1 MSESIEQIEDF
12 VRFKLEQNEER
23 FDRLI
28 NAGLVV
34 EARGVGKVV
43 DTLKSVLKKIEAVQ
57 RLERFSHD

>member
-34 EARGVGKVV
+34 EARGVGKAV
-43 DTLKSVLKKIEAVQ
+43 DALKSVIKKIEAVQ

>member
-57 RLERFSHD
+57 RLERYSHD